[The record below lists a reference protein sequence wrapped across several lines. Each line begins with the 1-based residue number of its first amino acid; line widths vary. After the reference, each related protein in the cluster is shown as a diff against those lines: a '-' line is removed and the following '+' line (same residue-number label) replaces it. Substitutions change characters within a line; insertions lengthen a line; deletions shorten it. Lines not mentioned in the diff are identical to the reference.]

1 MNATLRFE
9 VYQQGRRLHAAQF
22 DGPLE
27 LGRQQSPDEP
37 LFQNAQTGQALR
49 VAIAPLDASL
59 VSRRHLLLEPTAE
72 DRVRISN
79 LTAKNSIH
87 LRDGAI
93 GPGGQ
98 RELFAPCRFHAGDLE
113 VRVAPL
119 ASTGSE
125 LHSLMQPAVA
135 PGSVPPRGAASSLRL
150 PTLNQ
155 HDSESVVAWLRTV
168 TTVLQS
174 AASSEDF
181 FERAA
186 SAVVDVVG
194 LDSGHVL
201 LCRGD
206 RWEPVAGK
214 SAIAGAPRPA
224 DWQPSRRVL
233 EAMREERKT
242 TWRQGTDVALVQGSL
257 AQIEAVVVSPI
268 LDRNGTVIGA
278 LYGDRLLATR
288 SPLGAHITQPD
299 AMLMETLASGVAAG
313 LARLEQERAA
323 IGARVQFE
331 QFFSAE
337 LAEQLS
343 LHPDLLEGRDTEV
356 TVLFADIR
364 GFSRIAERLGPAGT
378 MEWINDVLG
387 AASECVIRHGGVL
400 VDYVGDELLAM
411 WGAPAAQPDHARRA
425 CRAAIEMWQALPA
438 VNERWQSRLGE
449 ATRLGIGVNTGP
461 ARVGNTGTQR
471 KFKYGPLGN
480 TVNLCSRVQGATK
493 YLKSG
498 IIVTAGT
505 QARLDES
512 FATRRLCQVR
522 VVNIAEP
529 VALYE
534 LCPAADAGWHEI
546 RARYDEALREFEQ
559 QRFGK
564 TTTIVGQILET
575 HPDDGP
581 SIVLLSRAATLLA
594 DQLGGRAEGF
604 SPIWELP
611 GK

>member
-1 MNATLRFE
+1 MTTLRFE
-9 VYQQGRRLHAAQF
+9 VYQQGRRLHVGQF
-22 DGPLE
+22 AGALE
-27 LGRQQSPDEP
+27 LGRQQSPEEP
-37 LFQNAQTGQALR
+37 LFQVSQTADAQR
-49 VAIAPLDASL
+49 VAVAPLDASM
-59 VSRRHLLLEPTAE
+59 VSRRHVLLEPTAE
-72 DRVRISN
+72 DRVRVTN
-79 LTAKNSIH
+79 LTAKNAIR
-87 LRDGAI
+87 LRDGTIA
-93 GPGGQ
+93 PGDG
-98 RELFAPCRFHAGDLE
+98 RELFAPCRVSVGE
-113 VRVAPL
+113 IEIRVAPL
-119 ASTGSE
+119 ASTASD
-125 LHSLMQPAVA
+125 LHSLMQPAAA
-135 PGSVPPRGAASSLRL
+135 PGSARLAAGASAVRL
-150 PTLNQ
+150 PALDQ
-155 HDSESVVAWLRTV
+155 HDSESVVAWLQTV

-181 FERAA
+181 FQRAA
-186 SAVVDVVG
+186 SAVVDLVG
-194 LDSGHVL
+194 LDSGQVL
-201 LCRGD
+201 LCRED
-206 RWEPVAGK
+206 RWEPVAQK
-214 SAIAGAPRPA
+214 AASSAAARPG

-233 EAMREERKT
+233 EAMRDERKT
-242 TWRQGTDVALVQGSL
+242 TWRQGSEVSAVQGSL
-257 AQIEAVVVSPI
+257 AQVEAVVVSPI
-268 LDRNGTVIGA
+268 LDRGGAVIGA
-278 LYGDRLLATR
+278 LYGDRLLGTR
-288 SPLGAHITQPD
+288 SPLGARITQPD

-323 IGARVQFE
+323 IGARIQFE

-378 MEWINDVLG
+378 MDWINDVLG

-411 WGAPAAQPDHARRA
+411 WGAPTAQPDHAERA
-425 CRAAIEMWQALPA
+425 CRAAVDMWQALPA
-438 VNERWQSRLGE
+438 VNERWQGRLGE

-498 IIVTAGT
+498 IVVTAAT
-505 QARLDES
+505 QARLDDS

-534 LCPAADAGWHEI
+534 LCPQADAAWQEI
-546 RARYDEALREFEQ
+546 RARYEEALREFEQ

-564 TTTIVGQILET
+564 TTTIAGEILEA

-594 DQLGGRAEGF
+594 EQLGGRAGEF

>member
-1 MNATLRFE
+1 MTATLRFE
-9 VYQQGRRLHAAQF
+9 VYQQGRRLYAAQF
-22 DGPLE
+22 NGPLE
-27 LGRQQSPDEP
+27 LGRQQSPEEA
-37 LFQNAQTGQALR
+37 LFQTTAVAEGQR
-49 VAIAPLDASL
+49 VAVAQLDGSL
-59 VSRRHLLLEPTAE
+59 VSRRHLLIEPTAE

-79 LTAKNSIH
+79 LTAKNAIR
-87 LRDGAI
+87 LRDGVV
-93 GPGGQ
+93 GPGSQ
-98 RELFAPCRFHAGDLE
+98 RELFLPCSFHAGDLE
-113 VRVAPL
+113 IRVAPL
-119 ASTGSE
+119 VSTASD

-135 PGSVPPRGAASSLRL
+135 PGSLPPRAAASSLRL
-150 PTLNQ
+150 PALNQ
-155 HDSESVVAWLRTV
+155 HDSESVVAWLQTV
-168 TTVLQS
+168 TMVLQS

-181 FERAA
+181 FQRAA
-186 SAVVDVVG
+186 NAVVDVVG
-194 LDSGHVL
+194 LDSGHAL

-206 RWEPVAGK
+206 RWEPVAAK
-214 SAIAGAPRPA
+214 NALGAPRPA

-242 TWRQGTDVALVQGSL
+242 TWRQGTDVSAVQGSL
-257 AQIEAVVVSPI
+257 AQVEAVVVSPI
-268 LDRNGTVIGA
+268 LDRHGAVIGA
-278 LYGDRLLATR
+278 LYGDRLLGTR
-288 SPLGAHITQPD
+288 SPLGAQITPPD

-323 IGARVQFE
+323 IGARIQFE

-337 LAEQLS
+337 LAEHLS

-411 WGAPAAQPDHARRA
+411 WGAPGAQPDHARRA

-438 VNERWQSRLGE
+438 VNERWQARLGE

-534 LCPAADAGWHEI
+534 LCPAADGGWHDV
-546 RARYDEALREFEQ
+546 RRRYDEALREFEQ

-594 DQLGGRAEGF
+594 EQLGGRAGEF
-604 SPIWELP
+604 SAIWELP

>member
-1 MNATLRFE
+1 MTPTLRFE
-9 VYQQGRRLHAAQF
+9 VYQQGRRLHAGQF
-22 DGPLE
+22 QGPME
-27 LGRQQSPDEP
+27 LGRQQSPEEP
-37 LFQNAQTGQALR
+37 LFEYAQTSDPQR
-49 VAIAPLDASL
+49 VAIAKVDHAP
-59 VSRRHLLLEPTAE
+59 VSRRHLQLEPVAE
-72 DRVRISN
+72 DRVRVKN
-79 LTAKNSIH
+79 LSVGNAIH
-87 LRDGAI
+87 LRDGSI
-93 GPGGQ
+93 GPGAQ
-98 RELFAPCRFHAGDLE
+98 RELFLPCRFHAADLE
-113 VRVAPL
+113 IRVAPL
-119 ASTGSE
+119 ASSGSD
-125 LHSLMQPAVA
+125 LHSLMQPAAV
-135 PGSVPPRGAASSLRL
+135 PGTSLAGPASSLRL
-150 PTLNQ
+150 PELNQ

-181 FERAA
+181 FQRAA
-186 SAVVDVVG
+186 NAVVDLVG
-194 LDSGHVL
+194 LDSGRVL
-201 LCRGD
+201 LCQGE
-206 RWEPVAGK
+206 RWDTVAEK
-214 SAIAGAPRPA
+214 STFEVAPRPT

-233 EAMREERKT
+233 EAMCDERKT
-242 TWRQGTDVALVQGSL
+242 TWRQGSEMSAIKGSL
-257 AQIEAVVVSPI
+257 AQVEAVVVSPI
-268 LDRNGTVIGA
+268 LDRHGAVIGA
-278 LYGDRLLATR
+278 LYGDRLLNTR
-288 SPLGAHITQPD
+288 SPLGARITQPD

-337 LAEQLS
+337 LAEQLA
-343 LHPDLLEGRDTEV
+343 LHPDLLEGRDTDV

-411 WGAPAAQPDHARRA
+411 WGAPAAQPDHAQRA
-425 CRAAIEMWQALPA
+425 CRAAIDMWHSLPGINHRWQA
-438 VNERWQSRLGE
+438 RLGE

-505 QARLDES
+505 QARLDDA

-534 LCPAADAGWHEI
+534 LCPQADGGWHDV
-546 RARYDEALREFEQ
+546 RQRYDDALREFEQ

-564 TTTIVGQILET
+564 TTMILGQILEN

-594 DQLGGRAEGF
+594 EQLGGRAGEF

>member
-1 MNATLRFE
+1 MNATLRYE
-9 VYQQGRRLHAAQF
+9 VYQQGRRLHVGQF
-22 DGPLE
+22 AGALE
-27 LGRQQSPDEP
+27 LGRQQSPEES
-37 LFQNAQTGQALR
+37 LFQVSQAADAQR
-49 VAIAPLDASL
+49 VAVAPLDASM
-59 VSRRHLLLEPTAE
+59 VSRRHVLLEPTAE
-72 DRVRISN
+72 DRVRVTN
-79 LTAKNSIH
+79 LTAKNAIR
-87 LRDGAI
+87 LRDGTIA
-93 GPGGQ
+93 PGDG
-98 RELFAPCRFHAGDLE
+98 RELFAPCRVSVGE
-113 VRVAPL
+113 IEIRVAPL
-119 ASTGSE
+119 ASTASD
-125 LHSLMQPAVA
+125 LHSLMQPAAA
-135 PGSVPPRGAASSLRL
+135 PGSARLAAGASAVRL
-150 PTLNQ
+150 PALDQ
-155 HDSESVVAWLRTV
+155 HDSESVVAWLQTV

-181 FERAA
+181 FQRAA
-186 SAVVDVVG
+186 SAVVDLVG
-194 LDSGHVL
+194 LDSGQVL
-201 LCRGD
+201 LCRED
-206 RWEPVAGK
+206 RWEPVAQK
-214 SAIAGAPRPA
+214 AASSAAARPG

-233 EAMREERKT
+233 EAMRDERKT
-242 TWRQGTDVALVQGSL
+242 TWRQGSEVSAVQGSL
-257 AQIEAVVVSPI
+257 AQVEAVVVSPI
-268 LDRNGTVIGA
+268 LDRGGAVIGA
-278 LYGDRLLATR
+278 LYGDRLLGTR
-288 SPLGAHITQPD
+288 SPLGARITQPD

-323 IGARVQFE
+323 IGARIQFE

-378 MEWINDVLG
+378 MDWINDVLG

-411 WGAPAAQPDHARRA
+411 WGAPTAQPDHAERA
-425 CRAAIEMWQALPA
+425 CRAAVDMWQALPA
-438 VNERWQSRLGE
+438 VNERWQGRLGE

-498 IIVTAGT
+498 IVVTAAT
-505 QARLDES
+505 QARLDDS

-534 LCPAADAGWHEI
+534 LCPQADAAWQEI
-546 RARYDEALREFEQ
+546 RARYEEALREFEQ

-564 TTTIVGQILET
+564 TTTIAGEILEA

-594 DQLGGRAEGF
+594 EQLGGRAGEF
-604 SPIWELP
+604 
-611 GK
+611 

>member
-1 MNATLRFE
+1 MTATLRFE
-9 VYQQGRRLHAAQF
+9 VYQQGRRLHIGQF
-22 DGPLE
+22 QGPLE

-37 LFQNAQTGQALR
+37 LFQVSHEAEVPR
-49 VAIAPLDASL
+49 VAVAPLDASM
-59 VSRRHLLLEPTAE
+59 VSRRHMLLEPTAE
-72 DRVRISN
+72 DRVRVTN
-79 LTAKNSIH
+79 LTAKNAIR
-87 LRDGAI
+87 LRDGTIA
-93 GPGGQ
+93 PGGG
-98 RELFAPCRFHAGDLE
+98 RELFAPCRVYVGDVE
-113 VRVAPL
+113 IRVAPL
-119 ASTGSE
+119 ASTASD
-125 LHSLMQPAVA
+125 LQSLMQPAVA
-135 PGSVPPRGAASSLRL
+135 PGSARVAAGASSLRL
-150 PTLNQ
+150 PALDQ
-155 HDSESVVAWLRTV
+155 HASESVVAWLQTV

-181 FERAA
+181 FQRAA
-186 SAVVDVVG
+186 TAVVDVVG

-201 LCRGD
+201 LCRED
-206 RWEPVAGK
+206 RWEPVSFKA
-214 SAIAGAPRPA
+214 ATGAAARAA

-233 EAMREERKT
+233 EAMRDERRT
-242 TWRQGTDVALVQGSL
+242 TWRQGSEVSAVQGSL
-257 AQIEAVVVSPI
+257 AQVEAVVVSPI
-268 LDRNGTVIGA
+268 LDRGGAVIGA
-278 LYGDRLLATR
+278 LYGDRLLGTR
-288 SPLGAHITQPD
+288 APQGARITQAD
-299 AMLMETLASGVAAG
+299 AMLMETLASSVAAG

-323 IGARVQFE
+323 IGARIQFE

-378 MEWINDVLG
+378 MDWINDVLG

-411 WGAPAAQPDHARRA
+411 WGAPAAQPDHAQRA
-425 CRAAIEMWQALPA
+425 CRAAVDMWQALPA
-438 VNERWQSRLGE
+438 VNDRWQSRLGE

-498 IIVTAGT
+498 IVVTAAT
-505 QARLDES
+505 QTRLDDS

-534 LCPAADAGWHEI
+534 LCPQADAAWHET

-564 TTTIVGQILET
+564 TTTIAGEILET

-594 DQLGGRAEGF
+594 EQLGGRAGEF